1 MAVFFRWRCSC
12 LFRIGSIPQLI
23 LRAALSGVRVL
34 ILLHITVFPPR
45 TLCPMHGP
53 RRRPAISY
61 ARIRPVPI
69 VFEKCWK
76 VTYWNAKKLLKNCQ
90 KSKTFLPIIL
100 AIFTQTLIKSFFFR
114 SSPWYTNIGQ
124 ENSLKKKHT
133 QANLFIIK
141 ERFLRYCMIV
151 LFLYNWA
158 IFFIILSLFSSFT
171 CVYLCADCVWG
182 LLWNEICI
190 NCSFYE
196 MVDFFEL
203 DISPKPVFFQKKKK
217 QFSQKCKTCSRLLV
231 GRQKVL
237 KRQKLLKS
245 WGSTIR
251 TGLVHGVVYC
261 GYSVTHLLSSSCCY
275 NQERMSIILRLFVTN
290 TNYNTSFNFPI
301 WNYNGFTLRFT
312 IILHLSDYT
321 VSIEHNVVHGYHA
334 L

>member
-1 MAVFFRWRCSC
+1 
-12 LFRIGSIPQLI
+12 
-23 LRAALSGVRVL
+23 
-34 ILLHITVFPPR
+34 
-45 TLCPMHGP
+45 
-53 RRRPAISY
+53 
-61 ARIRPVPI
+61 
-69 VFEKCWK
+69 
-76 VTYWNAKKLLKNCQ
+76 
-90 KSKTFLPIIL
+90 
-100 AIFTQTLIKSFFFR
+100 
-114 SSPWYTNIGQ
+114 
-124 ENSLKKKHT
+124 
-133 QANLFIIK
+133 
-141 ERFLRYCMIV
+141 MIV

-158 IFFIILSLFSSFT
+158 FFFILSLFSSFT

-203 DISPKPVFFQKKKK
+203 DISPKPVFFQKKKTI
-217 QFSQKCKTCSRLLV
+217 FSEMQNLLKVASRTAKSA
-231 GRQKVL
+231 QTPKVA
-237 KRQKLLKS
+237 QKLR
-245 WGSTIR
+245 STIR

-261 GYSVTHLLSSSCCY
+261 GYSVTHLLSN

-301 WNYNGFTLRFT
+301 WNYNGFILRFT